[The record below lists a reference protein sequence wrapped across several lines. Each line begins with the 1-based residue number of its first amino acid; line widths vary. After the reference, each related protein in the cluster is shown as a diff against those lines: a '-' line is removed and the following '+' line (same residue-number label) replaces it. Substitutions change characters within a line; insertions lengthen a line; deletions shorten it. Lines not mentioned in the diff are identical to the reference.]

1 MYPKKKVKY
10 KVTNAKTE
18 RYKNLP
24 IISMQNLLNSEYKR
38 NVNLCKN
45 HRGLCTDWCPTFK
58 YPFNKMKKYKLT
70 I

>member
-24 IISMQNLLNSEYKR
+24 IISMQNLLNSDYKR
-38 NVNLCKN
+38 NVNLVKIIGDCAQIGAQPLNILIIK
-45 HRGLCTDWCPTFK
+45 
-58 YPFNKMKKYKLT
+58 
-70 I
+70 